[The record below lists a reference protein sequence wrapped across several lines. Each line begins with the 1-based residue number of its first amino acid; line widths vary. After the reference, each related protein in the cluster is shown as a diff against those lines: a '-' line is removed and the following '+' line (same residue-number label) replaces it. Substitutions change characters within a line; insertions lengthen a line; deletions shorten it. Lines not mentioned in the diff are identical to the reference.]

1 MKISK
6 IILIALVASTGFIA
20 CKKDKVEKQTK
31 QTTIEGRWV
40 GTYVNEASGNSFY
53 YSFNIKPAGVI
64 EELNAAGEKLGQGT
78 WKLENNIL
86 SAKYSWSGG
95 GSGFSVLAAFSKE
108 EGKLLGDWGYGNS
121 ATNGGTW
128 QMHKQN

>member
-6 IILIALVASTGFIA
+6 IILIALVTLPGFIA
-20 CKKDKVEKQTK
+20 CKKDKVDK
-31 QTTIEGRWV
+31 QTTNIEGRWV
-40 GTYVNEASGNSFY
+40 GTYVNEASGSSFY
-53 YSFNIKPAGVI
+53 YSFNIKAAGVI
-64 EELNAAGEKLGQGT
+64 EEVNAAGEKLGQGT

-95 GSGFSVLAAFSKE
+95 GNGFSVLGAFYKE
-108 EGKLLGDWGYGNS
+108 TGKLLGDWGYGNS

-128 QMHKQN
+128 EMHKQN

>member
-6 IILIALVASTGFIA
+6 IILIALVALTGFIS
-20 CKKDKVEKQTK
+20 CKKDKVEKQN
-31 QTTIEGRWV
+31 TIEGRWV

-53 YSFNIKPAGVI
+53 YSFNIKPGGVI
-64 EELNAAGEKLGQGT
+64 EELNAAGQKLGQGT

-86 SAKYSWSGG
+86 SAKYNWTGG
-95 GSGFSVLAAFSKE
+95 GAFSVLGAFNKE
-108 EGKLLGDWGYGNS
+108 QGKLLGDWGYGNS

-128 QMHKQN
+128 QMQRQN

>member
-1 MKISK
+1 MKNSK
-6 IILIALVASTGFIA
+6 IILIAFVALTGFIS
-20 CKKDKVEKQTK
+20 CKKDKVEKQNTS
-31 QTTIEGRWV
+31 IEGRWV

-86 SAKYSWSGG
+86 SAKYSWQG
-95 GSGFSVLAAFSKE
+95 GSVYSVLAAFYKE

>member
-6 IILIALVASTGFIA
+6 IILIALVALTGFIS
-20 CKKDKVEKQTK
+20 CKKDKVEKQN
-31 QTTIEGRWV
+31 TIEGRWV

-95 GSGFSVLAAFSKE
+95 SGFSVLAAFYKV